1 MRIILI
7 LLFIGATASSAWADK
22 DRALVERIEKR
33 LRSEWD
39 RQDCMWRET
48 LRLSR
53 SNGGLL
59 EDPKKAA
66 MTVAYTCS
74 RDIRAQILENM
85 TSATELGQQEVAG
98 LDQFAAQQRALAIG
112 QQIRELGETDPA
124 KTPH

>member
-7 LLFIGATASSAWADK
+7 LLFIAATASSALAEN
-22 DRALVERIEKR
+22 DRALMQRVEKR

-66 MTVAYTCS
+66 ETVAYACS

-85 TSATELGQQEVAG
+85 TAATEMGQHEMVG
-98 LDQFAAQQRALAIG
+98 YDQLAAQQRALSIG
-112 QQIRELGETDPA
+112 RQLDELGKADQPNA
-124 KTPH
+124 PH